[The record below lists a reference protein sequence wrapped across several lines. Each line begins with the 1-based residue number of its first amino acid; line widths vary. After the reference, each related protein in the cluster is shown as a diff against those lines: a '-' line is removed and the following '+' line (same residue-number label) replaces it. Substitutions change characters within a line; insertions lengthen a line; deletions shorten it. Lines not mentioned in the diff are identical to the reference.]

1 MRKRDG
7 KVKKKTLVA
16 VAALVA
22 VSLAGCSTSPILD
35 QAAQAPE
42 VSDSTTGQIEELEN
56 EATEDAPESEPE
68 KLETSGFLT
77 EEQIILEALMGP
89 EGEYAAAASYLAV
102 LEEFGQVE
110 PYATIY
116 EAELRHADALV
127 NQLERIG
134 AEVPENPYIGQI
146 AAPAD
151 LQAAAQAWAEGEVAN
166 IELYD
171 KLLALTDDPQLVKVL
186 NNLRSASLDS
196 HLPAFEEA
204 AENGGV
210 LEGMSGSDHSASEKG
225 RGQHGRNA

>member
-1 MRKRDG
+1 M
-7 KVKKKTLVA
+7 KKTTLVA
-16 VAALVA
+16 AAALVA
-22 VSLAGCSTSPILD
+22 ISLAGCSASPILD
-35 QAAQAPE
+35 QAAEVPE
-42 VSDSTTGQIEELEN
+42 VSDSTAGQIEELET
-56 EATEDAPESEPE
+56 EANEDAVEAEPE
-68 KLETSGFLT
+68 TLATSGFLT
-77 EEQIILEALMGP
+77 DEQIILEALMGP

-102 LEEFGQVE
+102 LEEFGDVE

-134 AEVPENPYIGQI
+134 AEVPENPYIGQV

-166 IELYD
+166 VELYD
-171 KLLALTDDPQLVKVL
+171 KLLSLTDDPQLVKVL

-210 LEGMSGSDHSASEKG
+210 LDDMSGSDHSANGKG
-225 RGQHGRNA
+225 RGGHGRNA

>member
-7 KVKKKTLVA
+7 KVKKTTLVA
-16 VAALVA
+16 AASLVA
-22 VSLAGCSTSPILD
+22 ISLAGCSASPILD
-35 QAAQAPE
+35 QAAEVPE
-42 VSDSTTGQIEELEN
+42 VSDSTAGQIEELET
-56 EATEDAPESEPE
+56 EANEDAVEAEPE
-68 KLETSGFLT
+68 TLATSGFLT
-77 EEQIILEALMGP
+77 DERIILEALMGP

-102 LEEFGQVE
+102 LEEFGDVE

-166 IELYD
+166 VELYD
-171 KLLALTDDPQLVKVL
+171 KLLSLTDDPQLVKVL

-210 LEGMSGSDHSASEKG
+210 LDDMSGLDHSANGKG
-225 RGQHGRNA
+225 RGGHGRNA

>member
-16 VAALVA
+16 AAALVA

-35 QAAQAPE
+35 KAAQVPE
-42 VSDSTTGQIEELEN
+42 VSDSTTGQIEEPEN
-56 EATEDAPESEPE
+56 EATEETHESEPE
-68 KLETSGFLT
+68 SLATTGFLT
-77 EEQIILEALMGP
+77 DEQIILEALTGP

-116 EAELRHADALV
+116 EAEIRHADALV
-127 NQLERIG
+127 KQLERIG

-171 KLLALTDDPQLVKVL
+171 KLLTLTDDPQLVKVL

-210 LEGMSGSDHSASEKG
+210 LDDMSGLDHSASQKG
-225 RGQHGRNA
+225 RGQQGRDA

>member
-7 KVKKKTLVA
+7 KVRKKTLVA
-16 VAALVA
+16 AAALVA
-22 VSLAGCSTSPILD
+22 ILIAGCSTSPILD

-42 VSDSTTGQIEELEN
+42 VSDSTTGQIEEPEN
-56 EATEDAPESEPE
+56 EVTEDTHESEPE
-68 KLETSGFLT
+68 SLATSGFLT
-77 EEQIILEALMGP
+77 DEQIILEALMGP
-89 EGEYAAAASYLAV
+89 DGEYAAAASYLAV

-116 EAELRHADALV
+116 EAEIRHADALV
-127 NQLERIG
+127 KQLEQIG

-171 KLLALTDDPQLVKVL
+171 KLLTLTDDPQLVKVL

-210 LEGMSGSDHSASEKG
+210 SEDMSIADHSASQKG
-225 RGQHGRNA
+225 RGQQGRDA

>member
-1 MRKRDG
+1 MTNYDAGVYSALYNTDFG
-7 KVKKKTLVA
+7 KKLWKFLNHEGSLIRMKTATDLRRPA
-16 VAALVA
+16 VE
-22 VSLAGCSTSPILD
+22 G
-35 QAAQAPE
+35 
-42 VSDSTTGQIEELEN
+42 IEESL
-56 EATEDAPESEPE
+56 
-68 KLETSGFLT
+68 
-77 EEQIILEALMGP
+77 
-89 EGEYAAAASYLAV
+89 
-102 LEEFGQVE
+102 LEEFGDVE

-166 IELYD
+166 AELYD
-171 KLLALTDDPQLVKVL
+171 KLLSLTDDPQLVKVL

-210 LEGMSGSDHSASEKG
+210 LDDMSGSDHSANGKG
-225 RGQHGRNA
+225 QGGHGRNA

>member
-1 MRKRDG
+1 RDG
-7 KVKKKTLVA
+7 KVKKTTLVA
-16 VAALVA
+16 AAALVA
-22 VSLAGCSTSPILD
+22 VSLAGCSTSPIFD
-35 QAAQAPE
+35 QAAQVPE
-42 VSDSTTGQIEELEN
+42 VSDSTTGQIEEPEN
-56 EATEDAPESEPE
+56 EATEDTHESEPE
-68 KLETSGFLT
+68 SLATTGFLT
-77 EEQIILEALMGP
+77 DEQIILEALMGP

-116 EAELRHADALV
+116 EAEIRHADALV
-127 NQLERIG
+127 KQLERIG

-171 KLLALTDDPQLVKVL
+171 KLLTLTDDPQLVKVL

-210 LEGMSGSDHSASEKG
+210 LEDMSIADHSASQKG
-225 RGQHGRNA
+225 RGQQGRDA

>member
-1 MRKRDG
+1 M
-7 KVKKKTLVA
+7 KKKTLVA
-16 VAALVA
+16 AAALVA
-22 VSLAGCSTSPILD
+22 ISLAGCSTSPILD

-42 VSDSTTGQIEELEN
+42 VSDSTTGQIEEPEN
-56 EATEDAPESEPE
+56 EVTEDTHESEPE
-68 KLETSGFLT
+68 SSATPGFLT
-77 EEQIILEALMGP
+77 DEQIILEALMGP

-116 EAELRHADALV
+116 EAEIRHADALV
-127 NQLERIG
+127 KQLERIG

-171 KLLALTDDPQLVKVL
+171 KLLTLTDDPQLVNVL

-210 LEGMSGSDHSASEKG
+210 LEDMSIADHSASQKG
-225 RGQHGRNA
+225 RGQQGRDA

>member
-1 MRKRDG
+1 M
-7 KVKKKTLVA
+7 KKKTLVA
-16 VAALVA
+16 AAALVA
-22 VSLAGCSTSPILD
+22 ILIAGCSTSPILD

-42 VSDSTTGQIEELEN
+42 VSDSTTGQIEEPEN
-56 EATEDAPESEPE
+56 EVTEDTHESEPE
-68 KLETSGFLT
+68 SLATSGFLT
-77 EEQIILEALMGP
+77 DEQIILEALMGP

-116 EAELRHADALV
+116 EAEIRHADALV
-127 NQLERIG
+127 KQLEQIG

-171 KLLALTDDPQLVKVL
+171 KLLTLTDDPQLVKVL

-210 LEGMSGSDHSASEKG
+210 SEDMSIADHSASQKG
-225 RGQHGRNA
+225 RGQQGRDA